1 MRIESIQIPEK
12 LRSAAERRDGARR
25 PLALV
30 ILDGWGYSAK
40 REGNAIALANTPNYD
55 EICALYPSTV
65 LAAAGPRVGLVR
77 ESPGSSEVGHL
88 NIGAGR
94 VVKTDAFRV
103 ADSIEKGDFFD
114 NEPLLRALESTW
126 ARRCDVHLV
135 GLLSDGGV
143 HSSLETLFA
152 LLRMVRKSG
161 FREAFVH
168 GILDGRDVAVRTAD
182 VFAEAFEIK
191 AFEIGIGR
199 LATLCGRHYAMDRD
213 ENWDRTAKA
222 FAMMVRSE
230 GTPAFD
236 AVTAIRDS
244 YLKGIDDEMVA
255 PIVLESR
262 PGVPMAKIKS
272 GDLVICFNHRGDRMR
287 QLVRLL
293 ATPVGGA
300 GMPFADIMS
309 LVDCD
314 GGREVSVVFPRR
326 RQERTLSEVLAIHG
340 ISNCRITESEKL
352 AHVTNF
358 FNGGRGELF
367 PREHIV
373 SIPSLGPTRIEMRP
387 EAGSFKVTDRFMR
400 DFESARHDVCIV
412 NLASADLVA
421 HSGDLDKTIE
431 AVQHLDTCLGGILE
445 TVRKVDGVALVTA
458 DHGNCE
464 QMLDPVTGK
473 PTGAHSASPVP
484 FHLIDERS
492 RGIPLRTG
500 GALEDVAPTMLGIL
514 GIDKPFEMT
523 GLDLRVSD

>member
-1 MRIESIQIPEK
+1 MRIEKIQIPER
-12 LRSAAERRDGARR
+12 LREIATQRDGRRR

-30 ILDGWGYSAK
+30 ILDGWGYSPT
-40 REGNAIALANTPNYD
+40 RDGNAIALANTPYYD
-55 EICALYPSTV
+55 EICKRYPSTV

-77 ESPGSSEVGHL
+77 NLPGSSEVGHS

-103 ADSIEKGDFFD
+103 ADAIEKGEFFD
-114 NEPLLRALESTW
+114 NELLRRALESTW

-152 LLRMVRKSG
+152 MLRMIRKSG
-161 FREAFVH
+161 FREAYVH
-168 GILDGRDVAVRTAD
+168 GILDGRDVPLRTAD

-191 AFEIGIGR
+191 ALEIGIGK

-230 GTPAFD
+230 GTPSLD
-236 AVTAIRDS
+236 AVNAIRDS
-244 YLKGIDDEMVA
+244 YQRGVDDDLVA

-262 PGVPMAKIKS
+262 PGVPVARIKS

-300 GMPFADIMS
+300 GMPFADIIS
-309 LVDCD
+309 LVECD
-314 GGREVSVVFPRR
+314 GGQEVGVVFPKK

-340 ISNCRITESEKL
+340 VSNCRITESEKIT
-352 AHVTNF
+352 HITNY

-373 SIPSLGPTRIEMRP
+373 SIPSVGATAIEMRP

-400 DFESARHDVCIV
+400 DFESGRHEVSIV
-412 NLASADLVA
+412 NLASVDLVA
-421 HSGDLDKTIE
+421 HSGSLEKTIE
-431 AVQHLDTCLGGILE
+431 AVQHIDTCLGGILE
-445 TVRKVDGVALVTA
+445 TVRKVNGVALITS

-464 QMLDPVTGK
+464 QMFDPLTGK
-473 PTGAHSASPVP
+473 PSGAHTANPVP
-484 FHLIDERS
+484 FHLIDDETRGVALRS
-492 RGIPLRTG
+492 G

-514 GIDKPFEMT
+514 GLDKPFEMT
-523 GLDLRVSD
+523 GLDLRTAA

>member
-1 MRIESIQIPEK
+1 MRIEQIQIPGK
-12 LRSAAERRDGARR
+12 LRQAATQKTGRR

-30 ILDGWGYSAK
+30 IVDGWGYSPK
-40 REGNAIALANTPNYD
+40 REGNAIALAHTPNYNA
-55 EICALYPSTV
+55 ICEKYPSTV

-77 ESPGSSEVGHL
+77 DLPGSSEIGHS

-114 NEPLLRALESTW
+114 KETLVRALESTW

-152 LLRMVRKSG
+152 LLRMIKKSG
-161 FREAFVH
+161 FREAYVH
-168 GILDGRDVAVRTAD
+168 AILDGHDVPVRTAD
-182 VFAEAFEIK
+182 VYAEAFEIK
-191 AFEIGIGR
+191 ALEIGIGKI
-199 LATLCGRHYAMDRD
+199 ATICGRHYAMDRD

-222 FAMMVRSE
+222 FSMMVRSE
-230 GTPAFD
+230 GVWGND
-236 AVTAIRDS
+236 AVAAIRES
-244 YLKGIDDEMVA
+244 YLRGIDDEAVA

-262 PGVPMAKIKS
+262 PGVPLAKIKS

-287 QLVRLL
+287 QLIRLL

-300 GMPFADIMS
+300 GMPFADIVS

-314 GGREVSVVFPRR
+314 GGQEVSVVFPKRR
-326 RQERTLSEVLAIHG
+326 HERTLSEVLAING
-340 ISNCRITESEKL
+340 VSNCRFTESEKL
-352 AHVTNF
+352 AHVTSY

-367 PREHIV
+367 PREKIV
-373 SIPSLGPTRIEMRP
+373 SIPSGGVMPVEMRP
-387 EAGSFKVTDRFMR
+387 ETASFKVTDRFMR
-400 DFESARHDVCIV
+400 DFESGEHEVCIV

-421 HSGDLDKTIE
+421 HSGNLEKTIE
-431 AVQHLDTCLGGILE
+431 AVQFIDTCLGGILE
-445 TVRKVDGVALVTA
+445 AVRKVNGIALITS

-464 QMLDPVTGK
+464 QMFDPMSGQ
-473 PTGAHSASPVP
+473 PSGAHTANPVP
-484 FHLIDERS
+484 FHLIDEES
-492 RGIPLRTG
+492 RGVGLRVG

-514 GIDKPFEMT
+514 GLDKPFEMT
-523 GLDLRVSD
+523 GLDLRVS